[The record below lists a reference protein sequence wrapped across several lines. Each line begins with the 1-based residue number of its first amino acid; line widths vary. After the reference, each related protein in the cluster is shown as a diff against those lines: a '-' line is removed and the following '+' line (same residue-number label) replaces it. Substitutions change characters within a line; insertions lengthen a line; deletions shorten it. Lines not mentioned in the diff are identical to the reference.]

1 MLWLRKCP
9 EISESYEFVIRSQ
22 VVVPQSFL
30 AVPPQ
35 IIACEQKSPFVGF
48 LRVTF
53 IVKITSAYPITPPS
67 GKQQYLP
74 NENDE
79 GKRGRGNSNHFLAS
93 LKYKKQNKTKNNP
106 SSLRGLGSEEQVIV
120 SPVWRL
126 TTPLQPRTSD

>member
-1 MLWLRKCP
+1 MLWLRTCP

-35 IIACEQKSPFVGF
+35 IVACEQKSPFVGF
-48 LRVTF
+48 LRVKF

-74 NENDE
+74 NENGE
-79 GKRGRGNSNHFLAS
+79 GKRGRGNSNNFLAF
-93 LKYKKQNKTKNNP
+93 LEYKNKTKQKTTQ
-106 SSLRGLGSEEQVIV
+106 QV
-120 SPVWRL
+120 
-126 TTPLQPRTSD
+126 